1 MKKIVRYL
9 VVGGLTTVISLVVY
23 YVCVTTFL
31 NPQNSVQLQ
40 LANILSWVI
49 SVLFAYYANRR
60 YVFESKNANILG
72 EGLSFFASRIS
83 TLLMDMAIMF
93 VSVTVCGMSDK
104 IAKIISQVVVIVV
117 NYVLSNSLVFGSK
130 GEKK

>member
-9 VVGGLTTVISLVVY
+9 VVGGLTTVISLVIY
-23 YVCVTTFL
+23 YVCVATFL

-40 LANILSWVI
+40 LANVLSWVI

-60 YVFESKNANILG
+60 YVFESKNTNILG

-93 VSVTVCGMSDK
+93 VSVTICGMSDK
-104 IAKIISQVVVIVV
+104 IAKIISQVVVIAA
-117 NYVLSNSLVFGSK
+117 NYVLSNSLVFGS
-130 GEKK
+130 GDKKK

>member
-9 VVGGLTTVISLVVY
+9 IVGGLTTVISLLVY
-23 YVCVTTFL
+23 YICVTTFL

-49 SVLFAYYANRR
+49 SVLFAYYANRK
-60 YVFESKNANILG
+60 YVFESKNVNILG
-72 EGLSFFASRIS
+72 EGFSFFASRIS
-83 TLLMDMAIMF
+83 TLLMDMGIMF

-104 IAKIISQVVVIVV
+104 IAKIISQVVVIVA
-117 NYVLSNSLVFGSK
+117 NYVLSNSLVFGK
-130 GEKK
+130 GKREE

>member
-72 EGLSFFASRIS
+72 ESLSFFASRIS

-93 VSVTVCGMSDK
+93 VSVTVCGISDK